1 MYQVKNLVDSVVNSV
16 YTDIPVVTQD
26 KNYLNKNYVVLKTL
40 LLSFGLIHSIAD
52 IKWIVEKYFTY
63 LLPSL
68 MKYFST

>member
-16 YTDIPVVTQD
+16 YTDIPEVTRD
-26 KNYLNKNYVVLKTL
+26 KNYLNYVVLKTL
-40 LLSFGLIHSIAD
+40 LLSFGLIHYIAG